1 MTYFLQ
7 ALISGLLQGGLLALT
22 AVGFTLA
29 WGVLNVVNLSHGA
42 CVVLGSYLTWALATA
57 GGLNPVLAGTVATAA
72 MFGFGYALQRWLLN
86 LLLRAP
92 VLLPLLV
99 TFGVGLLLRDA
110 MVSLFSSDYRTL
122 ATAYSRNSVN
132 VGGVFVPV
140 LGLGSLLLAL
150 ALIACVAL
158 WLSSTRYGA
167 AIRAVG
173 MDRDAARLVGIR
185 VRHICAVTF
194 GLAVALAA
202 VGGALA
208 AVVTPS
214 FSPASADSYTLDSF
228 IIAVIGGVG
237 NPWGALA
244 GGLSLGVLQVVGA
257 VYLPGTY
264 SPSVIPFTLLVL
276 VLLFRP
282 QGLVGRARLADRADM

>member
-7 ALISGLLQGGLLALT
+7 ALISGLLQGGLLALI
-22 AVGFTLA
+22 AVGFTLV
-29 WGVLNVVNLSHGA
+29 WGVLNVVNLSHGP
-42 CVVLGSYLTWALATA
+42 CVVLGAYLTWGLAA
-57 GGLNPVLAGTVATAA
+57 AGLNPILAGLVAIGAV
-72 MFGFGYALQRWLLN
+72 FCFGYALQRWLLN

-99 TFGVGLLLRDA
+99 TFGVGLLLSTTI
-110 MVSLFSSDYRTL
+110 VSVFSSDYRTL
-122 ATAYSRNSVN
+122 ATAYSRTSIT
-132 VGGVFVPV
+132 VGGVYVPV

-150 ALIACVAL
+150 ILISCVAL
-158 WLSSTRYGA
+158 GLSRTRYGA

-185 VRHICAVTF
+185 VQHICALTF
-194 GLAVALAA
+194 GLAAALAA
-202 VGGALA
+202 VGGTLA
-208 AVVTPS
+208 AAVTPS
-214 FSPASADSYTLDSF
+214 FNPASANSYTLDSF

-257 VYLPGTY
+257 VYLHGTY
-264 SPSVIPFTLLVL
+264 SPSIIPFALLVL
-276 VLLFRP
+276 VLVFRP
-282 QGLVGRARLADRADM
+282 QGVVGRRLTDWADV

>member
-7 ALISGLLQGGLLALT
+7 ALTSGLLQGGLLAII

-29 WGVLNVVNLSHGA
+29 WGVLNVVNLCHGA
-42 CVVLGSYLTWALATA
+42 CVVLGAYLTWGLATA
-57 GGLNPVLAGTVATAA
+57 SGLNPIIAGVVATTA

-99 TFGVGLLLRDA
+99 TFGVGLLLSDA
-110 MVSLFSSDYRTL
+110 VVAVFSSDYRTL
-122 ATAYSRNSVN
+122 ATAYSRESVIIS
-132 VGGVFVPV
+132 GVYVPG
-140 LGLGSLLLAL
+140 LGLGSLVFAVV
-150 ALIACVAL
+150 LIACVAL
-158 WLSSTRYGA
+158 WLSGTRYGA
-167 AIRAVG
+167 AIQAVG
-173 MDRDAARLVGIR
+173 MDRDAARLIGIR

-208 AVVTPS
+208 AAVTPS
-214 FSPASADSYTLDSF
+214 FSPASANSYTLDSF

-237 NPWGALA
+237 NPWGALV

-264 SPSVIPFTLLVL
+264 SPSVIPFALLVL

-282 QGLVGRARLADRADM
+282 QGLVGRARLADRADL